1 MKVVLFCGG
10 MGMRMRDYSEDIP
23 KPLVPVGYRPIL
35 WHVMKYYAHFGHKE
49 FILCLGYKADVIKK
63 YFLNYDE
70 CLSNDFVLTKGGDRL
85 DLLTSDI
92 QDWKITFV
100 DTGLHSNIGMRLKA
114 VQSYVQDDEMFL
126 ANYTDGVTDL
136 PLNAHIDR
144 FRESGK
150 VGAFAAV
157 APIQSFHVVA
167 MEEDDATVKSINH
180 LTRSGLW
187 INGGYF
193 VFRPE
198 IFDYIEEGDEL
209 VEAPFQRLIERKQL
223 LAHRYE
229 GFWANMDTFKAKRML
244 EELFFQGKA
253 PWQLWSGHG
262 G

>member
-35 WHVMKYYAHFGHKE
+35 WHVMKYYAHFGHKD

-70 CLSNDFVLTKGGDRL
+70 CLSNDFVLTQGGEGL

-114 VQSYVQDDEMFL
+114 VQPYVQDEELFL

-136 PLNAHIDR
+136 PLDVHIDR
-144 FRESGK
+144 LRASGK
-150 VGAFAAV
+150 VASFAAV
-157 APIQSFHVVA
+157 SPIQSFHVVA
-167 MEEDDATVKSINH
+167 VNDDDTVKSISH
-180 LTRSGLW
+180 LTRSGLR

-198 IFDYIEEGDEL
+198 IYDYMEEGDEL
-209 VEAPFQRLIERKQL
+209 VEAPFQRLIAAQQL
-223 LAHRYE
+223 LGYRYD
-229 GFWANMDTFKAKRML
+229 GFWANMDTFKDKRML
-244 EELFFQGKA
+244 EEVFFQGKA
-253 PWQLWSGHG
+253 PWELWKK
-262 G
+262 